1 MTEHFNKLTPAEDE
15 RLTMLAEECAE
26 VIQAVTKIQRHG
38 YDSHHPDGGPDNRDN
53 LQRELTD
60 MSGVLCLMIEAKDI
74 LPGTYLGTHKA
85 MRRKLRYAHHQG
97 EIG

>member
-1 MTEHFNKLTPAEDE
+1 MPEHFNKLTPAEDE

-38 YDSHHPDGGPDNRDN
+38 YASHHPDGGPDNREN

-60 MSGVLCLMIEAKDI
+60 MSGVLRLMIEANDI
-74 LPGTYLGTHKA
+74 LPGTYIGTHKA
-85 MRRKLRYAHHQG
+85 MLRKLRYAHHQG